1 MTAARYP
8 VPDSAATFAAAWPRA
23 RPAARS
29 LLRALAVA
37 LRALLREGARQRRHT
52 ADLRPLHAMS
62 EYELRDL
69 GLARCD
75 LPALRRDP
83 VLGDDWRSWHRLP
96 GGPL

>member
-8 VPDSAATFAAAWPRA
+8 VPDSAATLAQAWPRSRPTA
-23 RPAARS
+23 RT
-29 LLRALAVA
+29 LLRGFVIA
-37 LRALLREGARQRRHT
+37 LRTLLREGARRRRHA
-52 ADLRPLHAMS
+52 ADLRQLHAMS
-62 EYELRDL
+62 DHELRDL